1 MEYYP
6 LNIGSEW
13 IYQVDS
19 TNFKS
24 FGGDSS
30 RDIFHRKVR
39 YVKTRVDS
47 EDRLLHE
54 IDIYQKSITDTI
66 WQYEST
72 FWVYKDA
79 FMVEENRNNIKLV
92 SLVFPV
98 KQNKAWDGNQLNSME
113 RKAFVYKRVGKTF
126 VDNLSTYTESFMVQR
141 LDDSTFFDQQ
151 KEIEYYGKNVGLIY
165 KEDINFT
172 TKNDNKSGTKVIWRL
187 LEYRN

>member
-1 MEYYP
+1 
-6 LNIGSEW
+6 
-13 IYQVDS
+13 
-19 TNFKS
+19 
-24 FGGDSS
+24 
-30 RDIFHRKVR
+30 
-39 YVKTRVDS
+39 
-47 EDRLLHE
+47 
-54 IDIYQKSITDTI
+54 
-66 WQYEST
+66 
-72 FWVYKDA
+72 
-79 FMVEENRNNIKLV
+79 MVEENRNNIKLV